1 MSDRQNT
8 LRRGGELGPRIG
20 RSGSVSKLHSI
31 LDEELCTHGSGWDE
45 SGPQSEQARQHAPHR
60 QSKAKLSVVS
70 QQHTSALKEPAR
82 SSTPPKRASG
92 RLGDEKPMP
101 EPPVS
106 TAVTNDNMSGK
117 ATDHLDMVGNT
128 AARAN
133 GPPGP
138 TADHSSTQAEHEPPA
153 APIGATPIVE
163 AEAPAVAN
171 IATTIASAIATALAS
186 GTTIHISFTPSSD
199 GGFLTSIS
207 AGNVAAEPLATE
219 PAAPDALAPDDEPS
233 WLKNNWPADTP
244 LQPAEQ
250 PLPFAA
256 EEPASEEAGTADDG
270 LGVVEVSVIL
280 SYSDY
285 SDGAARERT
294 AHGEL
299 RNNTQPADIQTQAA
313 QPPPPRRG
321 NKPIRL
327 KLPNSLRGKRKW
339 SGAASKIAAAFRAKP
354 VRQQYAR
361 QLNAAKTIAAAARQL
376 LLCARIQLAK
386 STSLSMARAFSEW
399 YQRTSSPLVIP
410 NAQSISVGRAMA
422 SWKTLC
428 AMARCRNT
436 AGVADAGMHF
446 NTPVGR
452 DQQQYAVQLEPQQQY
467 AAQLMLQQQYAAQLV
482 PQQQQPQQ
490 TWSSFMQPQ
499 TIYTPPHLRYF
510 EGPPDQP

>member
-1 MSDRQNT
+1 M
-8 LRRGGELGPRIG
+8 GKPGLGNNMYSAP
-20 RSGSVSKLHSI
+20 
-31 LDEELCTHGSGWDE
+31 DEGQYTHGSSWDE

-207 AGNVAAEPLATE
+207 AGDVAAEPLATE
-219 PAAPDALAPDDEPS
+219 PAPPDALAPDDEPN

-250 PLPFAA
+250 PLPLAA
-256 EEPASEEAGTADDG
+256 KEPAFEEAGTADDG
-270 LGVVEVSVIL
+270 LDVVEVNVIL

-294 AHGEL
+294 AHEEL
-299 RNNTQPADIQTQAA
+299 PNNTQPADMQMQPPAA
-313 QPPPPRRG
+313 QPSPPPLARD
-321 NKPIRL
+321 NKPKATAKPIKL
-327 KLPNSLRGKRKW
+327 KLPNSTRG
-339 SGAASKIAAAFRAKP
+339 
-354 VRQQYAR
+354 RQ
-361 QLNAAKTIAAAARQL
+361 K
-376 LLCARIQLAK
+376 
-386 STSLSMARAFSEW
+386 
-399 YQRTSSPLVIP
+399 
-410 NAQSISVGRAMA
+410 
-422 SWKTLC
+422 
-428 AMARCRNT
+428 
-436 AGVADAGMHF
+436 
-446 NTPVGR
+446 
-452 DQQQYAVQLEPQQQY
+452 
-467 AAQLMLQQQYAAQLV
+467 
-482 PQQQQPQQ
+482 
-490 TWSSFMQPQ
+490 
-499 TIYTPPHLRYF
+499 
-510 EGPPDQP
+510 